1 MATEGAIEMKYGN
14 KNRKGFTLAEA
25 MIAMVI
31 LAVAT
36 SAVILP
42 FSTAGALTQEGAKR
56 TLAATLAADLLEE
69 IQDAFVTMDPFWFL
83 VAYDNVPQPAGMVTD
98 ANGQIFT
105 DPVYSKF
112 ARISTCSPANVGG
125 EDLWWVTV
133 EIRYDSL
140 IVLQMSTLVGP

>member
-1 MATEGAIEMKYGN
+1 MKRGT
-14 KNRKGFTLAEA
+14 KNRKAFTLAEA

-31 LAVAT
+31 LAIAT

-69 IQDAFVTMDPFWFL
+69 FQNMHFDFIPFRCYPELEGL
-83 VAYDNVPQPAGMVTD
+83 VED
-98 ANGQIFT
+98 ANGQFFS

-112 ARISTCSPANVGG
+112 ARISTCSDAIVGG
-125 EDLWWVTV
+125 E
-133 EIRYDSL
+133 SL
-140 IVLQMSTLVGP
+140 IWATVYIYYNNIEILQISTLIGP

>member
-1 MATEGAIEMKYGN
+1 MKRGT
-14 KNRKGFTLAEA
+14 KNRKAFTLAEA

-31 LAVAT
+31 LAIAT

-69 IQDAFVTMDPFWFL
+69 IQNTDFAWIPMF
-83 VAYDNVPQPAGMVTD
+83 YDNIFEPAGTVRD
-98 ANGQIFT
+98 ANWQIFT

-112 ARISTCSPANVGG
+112 ARLSTCSTANVGG
-125 EDLWWVTV
+125 EDLIWATV
-133 EIRYDSL
+133 YIYHNNIEIFQ
-140 IVLQMSTLVGP
+140 ISTLIGR

>member
-1 MATEGAIEMKYGN
+1 MKFVRQ
-14 KNRKGFTLAEA
+14 NRKGFTLAEA

-83 VAYDNVPQPAGMVTD
+83 VFYDNVPQPAGMVTD
-98 ANGQIFT
+98 ANGQVFT
-105 DPVYSKF
+105 DPIYQKF
-112 ARISTCSPANVGG
+112 ARVSTCSAADVGG
-125 EDLWWVTV
+125 ESLIWATVYVYYNDV
-133 EIRYDSL
+133 EIFQ
-140 IVLQMSTLVGP
+140 VSTLIGP

>member
-1 MATEGAIEMKYGN
+1 MKFVRQ
-14 KNRKGFTLAEA
+14 NRKGFTLAEA

-42 FSTAGALTQEGAKR
+42 FSTAGALAQEGAKR

-69 IQDAFVTMDPFWFL
+69 FQNMHFDFIPFRCYPEL
-83 VAYDNVPQPAGMVTD
+83 EGMVED
-98 ANGQIFT
+98 ANGQFFS

-112 ARISTCSPANVGG
+112 ARISTYSDRIVGG
-125 EDLWWVTV
+125 ESLILVTV
-133 EIRYDSL
+133 YIYYNDIEIFQ
-140 IVLQMSTLVGP
+140 ISTLIGP